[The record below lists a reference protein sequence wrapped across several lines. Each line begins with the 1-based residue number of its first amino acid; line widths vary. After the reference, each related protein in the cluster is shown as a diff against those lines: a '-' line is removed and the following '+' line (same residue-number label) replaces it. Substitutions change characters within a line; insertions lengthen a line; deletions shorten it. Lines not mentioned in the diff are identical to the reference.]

1 MLFFLHYIKK
11 SPAYMNRK
19 VLAVKYQ
26 IVSDSASDLL
36 ELADINFSTVPLH
49 IVVDGTDFADDARL
63 SVPNLLD
70 KLRNGKSSTTACPS
84 PDDWITAFHDAD
96 RVFCVTITSGL
107 SGSYNSAVIA
117 KDIYEEK
124 YPDRKVYII
133 DSLATGSK
141 MVMLCE
147 KLRELIQAGHDA
159 EEIYRQIKEYN
170 EHCFLYFALA
180 SLDNL
185 ARNGRVSPI
194 LAKGIKI
201 LGIRIVGTASTEG
214 MLEPLSKCRGDKRSI
229 PAIIEYMKEKGYQGG
244 RVVITHNGNHE
255 AAMELKRQLKT
266 TFGTRSGEIHRTRGL
281 CSYYAE
287 PGSVMLAFD
296 LSPVDP
302 V

>member
-1 MLFFLHYIKK
+1 
-11 SPAYMNRK
+11 MNRK

-124 YPDRKVYII
+124 HPDRKVYII

-147 KLRELIQAGHDA
+147 KLRELILAGHDA

-170 EHCFLYFALA
+170 EHCFLYVALA

-214 MLEPLSKCRGDKRSI
+214 MLEPLSKCRGDRRSI
-229 PAIIEYMKEKGYQGG
+229 PAIIEFMKEKGYQGG

-287 PGSVMLAFD
+287 PGSIMLAFD

>member
-1 MLFFLHYIKK
+1 M
-11 SPAYMNRK
+11 
-19 VLAVKYQ
+19 KYQ

-63 SVPNLLD
+63 SVPDLLD
-70 KLRNGKSSTTACPS
+70 KLRKGRSSTTACPS

-124 YPDRKVYII
+124 HPDRKVYII

-214 MLEPLSKCRGDKRSI
+214 MLEPLSKCRGDRRSI
-229 PAIIEYMKEKGYQGG
+229 PAIIEFMKEKGYQGG

-287 PGSVMLAFD
+287 PGSIMLAFD

>member
-1 MLFFLHYIKK
+1 
-11 SPAYMNRK
+11 MNRK
-19 VLAVKYQ
+19 VLTVKYQ

-124 YPDRKVYII
+124 HPDRKVYII

-147 KLRELIQAGHDA
+147 KLRELILAGHDA

-185 ARNGRVSPI
+185 AKNGRVSPI

-214 MLEPLSKCRGDKRSI
+214 MLEPLSKCRGDRRSI
-229 PAIIEYMKEKGYQGG
+229 PAIIEFMKEKGYQGG

-287 PGSVMLAFD
+287 PGSIMLAFD
-296 LSPVDP
+296 LSPVNP

>member
-1 MLFFLHYIKK
+1 
-11 SPAYMNRK
+11 MNRK

-124 YPDRKVYII
+124 HPDRKVYII

-147 KLRELIQAGHDA
+147 KLRELILAGHDA

-185 ARNGRVSPI
+185 AKNGRVSPI

>member
-1 MLFFLHYIKK
+1 
-11 SPAYMNRK
+11 MNRK

-26 IVSDSASDLL
+26 IVSDSASDLS

-70 KLRNGKSSTTACPS
+70 KLRSGKSSTTACPS

-147 KLRELIQAGHDA
+147 KLRELILAGHDA

-185 ARNGRVSPI
+185 AKNGRVSPI

-214 MLEPLSKCRGDKRSI
+214 MLEPLSKCRGDRRSI
-229 PAIIEYMKEKGYQGG
+229 PAIIEFMKEKGYQGG

-287 PGSVMLAFD
+287 PGSIMLAFD
-296 LSPVDP
+296 LSPVNP

>member
-1 MLFFLHYIKK
+1 MYFIQK
-11 SPAYMNRK
+11 SK
-19 VLAVKYQ
+19 HIITVKYQ

-147 KLRELIQAGHDA
+147 KLRELILAGHDA

-214 MLEPLSKCRGDKRSI
+214 MLEPLSKCRGDRRSI
-229 PAIIEYMKEKGYQGG
+229 PAIIEFMKEKGYQGG

-287 PGSVMLAFD
+287 PGSIMLAFD

>member
-1 MLFFLHYIKK
+1 
-11 SPAYMNRK
+11 MNRK

-124 YPDRKVYII
+124 HPDRKVYII

-147 KLRELIQAGHDA
+147 KLRELILAGHDA

-229 PAIIEYMKEKGYQGG
+229 PAIIEFMKEKGYQGG

-287 PGSVMLAFD
+287 PGSIMLAFD

>member
-1 MLFFLHYIKK
+1 
-11 SPAYMNRK
+11 MNRK

-124 YPDRKVYII
+124 HPDRKVYII

-147 KLRELIQAGHDA
+147 KLRELIP
-159 EEIYRQIKEYN
+159 KWS
-170 EHCFLYFALA
+170 C
-180 SLDNL
+180 S
-185 ARNGRVSPI
+185 V
-194 LAKGIKI
+194 
-201 LGIRIVGTASTEG
+201 
-214 MLEPLSKCRGDKRSI
+214 RS
-229 PAIIEYMKEKGYQGG
+229 
-244 RVVITHNGNHE
+244 
-255 AAMELKRQLKT
+255 
-266 TFGTRSGEIHRTRGL
+266 SG
-281 CSYYAE
+281 S
-287 PGSVMLAFD
+287 
-296 LSPVDP
+296 
-302 V
+302 

>member
-1 MLFFLHYIKK
+1 
-11 SPAYMNRK
+11 MNRK
-19 VLAVKYQ
+19 VLTVKYQ

-124 YPDRKVYII
+124 HPDRKVYII

-147 KLRELIQAGHDA
+147 KLRELILAGHDA

-229 PAIIEYMKEKGYQGG
+229 PAIIEFMKEKGYQGG

-287 PGSVMLAFD
+287 PGSIMLAFD

>member
-1 MLFFLHYIKK
+1 
-11 SPAYMNRK
+11 MNRK
-19 VLAVKYQ
+19 VLTVKYQ

-124 YPDRKVYII
+124 HPDRKVYII

-185 ARNGRVSPI
+185 AKNGRVSPI

-229 PAIIEYMKEKGYQGG
+229 PAIIEFMKEKGYQGG

-287 PGSVMLAFD
+287 PGSIMLAFD

>member
-1 MLFFLHYIKK
+1 
-11 SPAYMNRK
+11 MNRK

-124 YPDRKVYII
+124 HPDRKVYII

-147 KLRELIQAGHDA
+147 KLRELILAGHDA

-185 ARNGRVSPI
+185 AKNGRVSPI

-266 TFGTRSGEIHRTRGL
+266 TFGTRNGEIHRTRGL
-281 CSYYAE
+281 GSYYAE
-287 PGSVMLAFD
+287 PGSIMLAFD
-296 LSPVDP
+296 LSPVNP

>member
-1 MLFFLHYIKK
+1 
-11 SPAYMNRK
+11 MNRK

-124 YPDRKVYII
+124 HPDRKVYII

-147 KLRELIQAGHDA
+147 KLRELILAGHDA

-185 ARNGRVSPI
+185 AKNGRVSPI

-214 MLEPLSKCRGDKRSI
+214 MLEPLSKCRGDRRSI
-229 PAIIEYMKEKGYQGG
+229 PAIIEFMKEKGYQGG

>member
-1 MLFFLHYIKK
+1 
-11 SPAYMNRK
+11 MNRK

-124 YPDRKVYII
+124 HPDRKVYII

-147 KLRELIQAGHDA
+147 KLRELILAGHDA

-201 LGIRIVGTASTEG
+201 LGIRILGTASTEG
-214 MLEPLSKCRGDKRSI
+214 MLEPLSKCRGDRRSI
-229 PAIIEYMKEKGYQGG
+229 PAIIEFMKEKGYQGG

-287 PGSVMLAFD
+287 PGSIMLAFD

>member
-1 MLFFLHYIKK
+1 
-11 SPAYMNRK
+11 MNRK

-124 YPDRKVYII
+124 HPDRKVYII

-147 KLRELIQAGHDA
+147 KLRELILAGHDA

-185 ARNGRVSPI
+185 AKNGRVSPI

-214 MLEPLSKCRGDKRSI
+214 MLEPLSKCRGDRRAI
-229 PAIIEYMKEKGYQGG
+229 PAIIEFMKEKGYQGG

-287 PGSVMLAFD
+287 PGSIMLAFD

>member
-1 MLFFLHYIKK
+1 
-11 SPAYMNRK
+11 MNRK

-124 YPDRKVYII
+124 HPDRKVYII

-214 MLEPLSKCRGDKRSI
+214 MLEPLSKCRGDRRSI
-229 PAIIEYMKEKGYQGG
+229 PAIIEFMKEKGYQGG

-287 PGSVMLAFD
+287 PGSIMLAFD

>member
-1 MLFFLHYIKK
+1 M
-11 SPAYMNRK
+11 
-19 VLAVKYQ
+19 KYQ

-185 ARNGRVSPI
+185 AKNGRVSPI

-214 MLEPLSKCRGDKRSI
+214 MLEPLSKCRGDRRSI
-229 PAIIEYMKEKGYQGG
+229 PAIIEFMKEKGYQGG
-244 RVVITHNGNHE
+244 RVVITHNGNHD

-287 PGSVMLAFD
+287 PGSIMLAFD

>member
-1 MLFFLHYIKK
+1 
-11 SPAYMNRK
+11 MNRK
-19 VLAVKYQ
+19 VLTVKYQ
-26 IVSDSASDLL
+26 LVSDSASDLL

-229 PAIIEYMKEKGYQGG
+229 PAIIEFMKEKGYQGG

-266 TFGTRSGEIHRTRGL
+266 TFGTRNGEIHRTRGL

-287 PGSVMLAFD
+287 PGSIMLAFD
-296 LSPVDP
+296 LSPVNP

>member
-1 MLFFLHYIKK
+1 
-11 SPAYMNRK
+11 MNRK

-147 KLRELIQAGHDA
+147 KLRELILAGHDA

-185 ARNGRVSPI
+185 AKNGRVSPI

-287 PGSVMLAFD
+287 PGSIMLAFD

>member
-1 MLFFLHYIKK
+1 
-11 SPAYMNRK
+11 MNRK
-19 VLAVKYQ
+19 VLTVKYQ

-124 YPDRKVYII
+124 HPDRKVYII

-185 ARNGRVSPI
+185 AKNGRVSPI

-287 PGSVMLAFD
+287 PGSIMLAFD

>member
-1 MLFFLHYIKK
+1 
-11 SPAYMNRK
+11 MNRK

-147 KLRELIQAGHDA
+147 KLRELILAGHDA

-185 ARNGRVSPI
+185 AKNGRVSPI

-214 MLEPLSKCRGDKRSI
+214 MLEPLSKCRGDRRSI
-229 PAIIEYMKEKGYQGG
+229 PAIIEFMKEKGYQGG

-287 PGSVMLAFD
+287 PGSIMLAFD

>member
-1 MLFFLHYIKK
+1 
-11 SPAYMNRK
+11 MNRK

-124 YPDRKVYII
+124 HPDRKVYII

-147 KLRELIQAGHDA
+147 KLRELILAGHDA

-185 ARNGRVSPI
+185 AKNGRVSPI

-214 MLEPLSKCRGDKRSI
+214 MLEPLSKCRGDRRSI
-229 PAIIEYMKEKGYQGG
+229 PAIIEFMKEKGYQGG

-287 PGSVMLAFD
+287 PGSIMLAFD
-296 LSPVDP
+296 LSPVNP

>member
-1 MLFFLHYIKK
+1 
-11 SPAYMNRK
+11 MNRK
-19 VLAVKYQ
+19 VLTVKYQ

-124 YPDRKVYII
+124 HPDRKVYII

-147 KLRELIQAGHDA
+147 KLRELILAGHDA

-214 MLEPLSKCRGDKRSI
+214 MLEPLSKCRGDRRSI
-229 PAIIEYMKEKGYQGG
+229 PAIIEFMKEKGYQGG

-287 PGSVMLAFD
+287 PGSIMLAFD
-296 LSPVDP
+296 LSPVNP

>member
-1 MLFFLHYIKK
+1 
-11 SPAYMNRK
+11 MNRK

-124 YPDRKVYII
+124 HPDRKVYII

-185 ARNGRVSPI
+185 AKNGRVSPI

-214 MLEPLSKCRGDKRSI
+214 MLEPLSKCRGDRRSI
-229 PAIIEYMKEKGYQGG
+229 PAIIEFMKEKGYQGG

-266 TFGTRSGEIHRTRGL
+266 TFGTRNGEIHRTRGL

-287 PGSVMLAFD
+287 PGSIMLAFD
-296 LSPVDP
+296 LSPVNP

>member
-1 MLFFLHYIKK
+1 
-11 SPAYMNRK
+11 MNRK

-147 KLRELIQAGHDA
+147 KLRELILAGHDA

-229 PAIIEYMKEKGYQGG
+229 PAIIEFMKEKGYQGG

-287 PGSVMLAFD
+287 PGSIMLAFD

>member
-1 MLFFLHYIKK
+1 
-11 SPAYMNRK
+11 MNRK

-124 YPDRKVYII
+124 HPDRKVYII

-147 KLRELIQAGHDA
+147 KLRELILAGHDA

-185 ARNGRVSPI
+185 AKNGRVSPI

-214 MLEPLSKCRGDKRSI
+214 MLEPLSKCRGDRRSI
-229 PAIIEYMKEKGYQGG
+229 PAIIEFMKEKGYQGG

-266 TFGTRSGEIHRTRGL
+266 TFGTRNGEIHRTRGL

-287 PGSVMLAFD
+287 PGSIMLAFD
-296 LSPVDP
+296 LSPVNP

>member
-1 MLFFLHYIKK
+1 
-11 SPAYMNRK
+11 MNRK

-124 YPDRKVYII
+124 HPDRKVYII

-147 KLRELIQAGHDA
+147 KLRELVLAGHDA

-185 ARNGRVSPI
+185 AKNGRVSPI

-229 PAIIEYMKEKGYQGG
+229 PAIIEFMKEKGYQGG

-287 PGSVMLAFD
+287 PGSIMLAFD

>member
-1 MLFFLHYIKK
+1 
-11 SPAYMNRK
+11 MNRK

-124 YPDRKVYII
+124 HPDRKVYII

-147 KLRELIQAGHDA
+147 KLRELILAGHDA

-185 ARNGRVSPI
+185 AKNGRVSPI

-214 MLEPLSKCRGDKRSI
+214 MLEPLSKCRGDRRSI
-229 PAIIEYMKEKGYQGG
+229 PAIIEFMKEKGYQGG

-266 TFGTRSGEIHRTRGL
+266 TFGTRNGEIHRTRGL

-287 PGSVMLAFD
+287 PGSIMLAFD

>member
-1 MLFFLHYIKK
+1 
-11 SPAYMNRK
+11 MNRK

-185 ARNGRVSPI
+185 AKNGRVSPI

-214 MLEPLSKCRGDKRSI
+214 MLEPLSKCRGDRRSI
-229 PAIIEYMKEKGYQGG
+229 PAIIEFMKEKGYQGG

-266 TFGTRSGEIHRTRGL
+266 TFGTRNGEIHRTRGL

-287 PGSVMLAFD
+287 PGSIMLAFD

>member
-1 MLFFLHYIKK
+1 
-11 SPAYMNRK
+11 MNRK
-19 VLAVKYQ
+19 VLTVKYQ

-124 YPDRKVYII
+124 HPDRKVYII

>member
-1 MLFFLHYIKK
+1 
-11 SPAYMNRK
+11 MNRK
-19 VLAVKYQ
+19 VLTVKYQ

-124 YPDRKVYII
+124 HPDRKVYII

-147 KLRELIQAGHDA
+147 KLRELILAGHDA

-185 ARNGRVSPI
+185 AKNGRVSPI

-214 MLEPLSKCRGDKRSI
+214 MLEPLSKCRGDRRSI
-229 PAIIEYMKEKGYQGG
+229 PAIIEFMKEKGYQGG

-287 PGSVMLAFD
+287 PGSIMLAFD

>member
-1 MLFFLHYIKK
+1 
-11 SPAYMNRK
+11 MNRK

-124 YPDRKVYII
+124 HPDRKVYII

-147 KLRELIQAGHDA
+147 KLRELILAGHDA

-185 ARNGRVSPI
+185 AKNGRVSPI

-229 PAIIEYMKEKGYQGG
+229 PAIIEFMKEKGYQGG

-287 PGSVMLAFD
+287 PGSIMLAFD

>member
-1 MLFFLHYIKK
+1 
-11 SPAYMNRK
+11 MNRK
-19 VLAVKYQ
+19 VLTVKYQ

-124 YPDRKVYII
+124 HPDRKVYII

-147 KLRELIQAGHDA
+147 KLRELILAGHDA

-185 ARNGRVSPI
+185 AKNGRVSPI

-214 MLEPLSKCRGDKRSI
+214 MLEPLSKCRGDRRSI
-229 PAIIEYMKEKGYQGG
+229 PAIIEFMKEKGYQGG
-244 RVVITHNGNHE
+244 RVVITHNGNHD

-287 PGSVMLAFD
+287 PGSIMLAFD

>member
-1 MLFFLHYIKK
+1 
-11 SPAYMNRK
+11 MNRK

-124 YPDRKVYII
+124 HPDRKVYII

>member
-1 MLFFLHYIKK
+1 
-11 SPAYMNRK
+11 MNRK

-124 YPDRKVYII
+124 HPDRKVYII

-147 KLRELIQAGHDA
+147 KLRELILAGHDA

-185 ARNGRVSPI
+185 AKNGRVSPI

-214 MLEPLSKCRGDKRSI
+214 MLEPLSKCRGDRRSI
-229 PAIIEYMKEKGYQGG
+229 PAIIEFMKEKGYQGG

-287 PGSVMLAFD
+287 PGSIMLAFD
-296 LSPVDP
+296 RSPVDP

>member
-1 MLFFLHYIKK
+1 
-11 SPAYMNRK
+11 MNRK

-124 YPDRKVYII
+124 HPDRKVYII

-141 MVMLCE
+141 MLMLCE
-147 KLRELIQAGHDA
+147 KLRELILAGHDA

-185 ARNGRVSPI
+185 AKNGRVSPI

-214 MLEPLSKCRGDKRSI
+214 MLEPLSKCRGDRRSI
-229 PAIIEYMKEKGYQGG
+229 PAIIEFMKEKGYQGG

-287 PGSVMLAFD
+287 PGSIMLAFD

>member
-1 MLFFLHYIKK
+1 
-11 SPAYMNRK
+11 MNRK

-84 PDDWITAFHDAD
+84 PDDWMTAFHDAD

-124 YPDRKVYII
+124 HPDRKVYII

-229 PAIIEYMKEKGYQGG
+229 PAIIEFMKEKGYQGG

-287 PGSVMLAFD
+287 PGSIMLAFD
-296 LSPVDP
+296 LSPAEQLKAEKAKT
-302 V
+302 

>member
-1 MLFFLHYIKK
+1 
-11 SPAYMNRK
+11 MNRK

-124 YPDRKVYII
+124 HPDRKVYII

-147 KLRELIQAGHDA
+147 KLRELILAGHDA

-185 ARNGRVSPI
+185 AKNGRVSPI

-287 PGSVMLAFD
+287 PGSIMLAFD

>member
-1 MLFFLHYIKK
+1 
-11 SPAYMNRK
+11 MNRK

-141 MVMLCE
+141 
-147 KLRELIQAGHDA
+147 
-159 EEIYRQIKEYN
+159 
-170 EHCFLYFALA
+170 
-180 SLDNL
+180 LDNL

>member
-1 MLFFLHYIKK
+1 
-11 SPAYMNRK
+11 MNRK

-124 YPDRKVYII
+124 HPDRKVYII

-147 KLRELIQAGHDA
+147 KLRELILAGHDA

-214 MLEPLSKCRGDKRSI
+214 MLEPLSKCRGDRRSI
-229 PAIIEYMKEKGYQGG
+229 PAIIEFMKEKGYQGG

-287 PGSVMLAFD
+287 PGSIMLAFD